1 MAFLSKKLG
10 TINCDIPI
18 DNNPQSYILKAPDN
32 FKVTRMLADLE
43 MFKLI
48 DRLGLE
54 ISNTASEPQK
64 EEKPVPVC
72 AEDDFGQ
79 LMTRLKSDGESYFLW
94 DGEKCR
100 FDLGDKVLVCDCE
113 MRIFIRSL

>member
-1 MAFLSKKLG
+1 
-10 TINCDIPI
+10 
-18 DNNPQSYILKAPDN
+18 
-32 FKVTRMLADLE
+32 MLADLE

-54 ISNTASEPQK
+54 ISSAASEPRS

-72 AEDDFGQ
+72 AEDDFDQ

-94 DGEKCR
+94 TAKNADSTSGIKSSCVTAKTKASIR
-100 FDLGDKVLVCDCE
+100 FL
-113 MRIFIRSL
+113 